1 MSAVKTQK
9 KRGGS
14 IASDAAKLAIPLG
27 LLLAKK
33 SLQDFLKKNNAAPE
47 NKQSSRQVSRRVI
60 AGGEGASPAA
70 SAVMPSDGMHSQY
83 APIPHHTEGGK
94 KNGQKPGA
102 KKPRARKPAARK

>member
-33 SLQDFLKKNNAAPE
+33 SLQDFLKKNNSAPE

-70 SAVMPSDGMHSQY
+70 AVVPSDGMHSQY
-83 APIPHHTEGGK
+83 APVPHTEGGK
-94 KNGQKPGA
+94 KKARKPSAA
-102 KKPRARKPAARK
+102 KKPRARKPAAH